1 MRKIKEAKN
10 TWGANLMTLHDSP
23 MPELGWCLPLVSDY
37 FLLCSITMKYS
48 DHNHI
53 IFPFRL
59 TALKTWDVGWV

>member
-1 MRKIKEAKN
+1 
-10 TWGANLMTLHDSP
+10 MTLHDSP